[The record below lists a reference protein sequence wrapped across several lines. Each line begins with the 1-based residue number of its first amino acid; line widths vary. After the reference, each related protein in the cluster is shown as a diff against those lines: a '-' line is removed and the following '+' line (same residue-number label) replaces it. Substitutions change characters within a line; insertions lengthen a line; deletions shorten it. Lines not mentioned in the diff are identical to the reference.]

1 MRLSVP
7 FVALDVQQRLLK
19 PELMAAVEAVLDGGQ
34 FILGQEVADFEKSFA
49 ALAGCPAAVGIASGT
64 CALVLSLRALGI
76 GQGDEV
82 ITPANSFVASAAGVA
97 LTGARPVFVDV
108 REDLNID
115 PALIEPAITPRTP
128 AIIPVHL
135 TGRPAA
141 MERIGE
147 IATRR
152 GLAVVEDAAQA
163 VGARFAGRPIGSFGE
178 IGCFS
183 LHPLK
188 NLGACGDAGVV
199 TVRDESLARALRN
212 ARNHGLR
219 DRDTCEAWSY
229 NCRLDTLQAAI
240 LNVKLRHLERWTIAK
255 RRIAARYRDALAGVV
270 GVPDERPDEFGV
282 YQTFVVRAER
292 RDDLQRYLAQRGV
305 DSRIHYPLPLHLQ
318 EAARPLGYRKGDFPV
333 TERLA
338 TEILSLPIYPELA
351 DAQAEAVIAGVT
363 SFYAGRG

>member
-97 LTGARPVFVDV
+97 PVFVDV

-115 PALIEPAITPRTP
+115 PALIEPAITPRTR

-141 MERIGE
+141 MDRIGE

-270 GVPDERPDEFGV
+270 GVPDERPD
-282 YQTFVVRAER
+282 
-292 RDDLQRYLAQRGV
+292 DLQRYLAQRGV